1 MWDIIMGNMQGK
13 YKKTIFLI
21 CIVLVVV
28 MFLSLLLFSFWKYP
42 IAADIRE
49 IKEHLLREDQERERS
64 LVVQSEHDREIV
76 KTRASADIVKQLE
89 QIESSVK
96 NVRQSLYTVD
106 ENDKKVVSGIN
117 NYLGRWEIS
126 VYEGNKLNLTV
137 NDMVVISNKTYGEHR
152 PSAIFKVANV
162 SERPNIPVDTQ
173 IFMSAET
180 ADFLDV
186 PNATNMGKFEV
197 AIHILPKHND

>member
-1 MWDIIMGNMQGK
+1 MWDTIMGIMQEK
-13 YKKTIFLI
+13 YKKVFFLI
-21 CIVLVVV
+21 CIISTVFIV
-28 MFLSLLLFSFWKYP
+28 LSLILFSFWKYP

-49 IKEHLLREDQERERS
+49 IKEHLLREDQKRERS
-64 LVVQSEHDREIV
+64 LVAQSEHDREIV

-89 QIESSVK
+89 RIESSVK

-173 IFMSAET
+173 IFMSAES
-180 ADFLDV
+180 AEFLDV
-186 PNATNMGKFEV
+186 PNATSMGKFEV
-197 AIHILPKHND
+197 AIHFLPKHND